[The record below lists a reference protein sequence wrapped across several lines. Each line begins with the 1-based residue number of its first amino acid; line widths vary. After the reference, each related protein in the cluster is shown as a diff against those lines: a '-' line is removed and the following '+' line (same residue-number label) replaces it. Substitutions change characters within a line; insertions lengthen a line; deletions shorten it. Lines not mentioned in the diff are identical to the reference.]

1 MPLARNR
8 IRRNGANAIAAYVSA
23 SDAQRETI
31 RRAFSGFRWV
41 LWQVSNFVARQS
53 QSLDGANPTD
63 ALRNA
68 LVAESILDLG
78 TDSRGELLS
87 VRELRRNAE

>member
-1 MPLARNR
+1 MGALA
-8 IRRNGANAIAAYVSA
+8 SL
-23 SDAQRETI
+23 E
-31 RRAFSGFRWV
+31 
-41 LWQVSNFVARQS
+41 FVARQS